1 MAVAVVERF
10 KKELMYLLA
19 AETKKLAFCRGST
32 VIDVDFY
39 GESQF
44 KFELY
49 AMSFI
54 CLLGTVFL
62 HNFRAELI
70 MGPKFSV
77 FIFVL
82 CLYGVM
88 VSHARLG
95 APPNSGLHDI
105 KKSPKYRRSIE
116 NLQFRPPPHGA
127 HGRKFRENDVKIAE
141 K

>member
-1 MAVAVVERF
+1 MAVRG
-10 KKELMYLLA
+10 
-19 AETKKLAFCRGST
+19 GST
-32 VIDVDFY
+32 TKIDVDFY

-49 AMSFI
+49 AMSFY
-54 CLLGTVFL
+54 LLIRYCFPAQL
-62 HNFRAELI
+62 RAELM

-88 VSHARLG
+88 VSQARLG
-95 APPNSGLHDI
+95 LPKPQGPPLRSGLHDI

-116 NLQFRPPPHGA
+116 NVLPPGA
-127 HGRKFRENDVKIAE
+127 HRRKFRENDVNVAD
-141 K
+141 

>member
-1 MAVAVVERF
+1 M
-10 KKELMYLLA
+10 
-19 AETKKLAFCRGST
+19 AFCRGST

-62 HNFRAELI
+62 HNFRAELM

-116 NLQFRPPPHGA
+116 NIAPPGA
-127 HGRKFRENDVKIAE
+127 DGRKFRENDVNIAE

>member
-1 MAVAVVERF
+1 MT
-10 KKELMYLLA
+10 L
-19 AETKKLAFCRGST
+19 
-32 VIDVDFY
+32 IDVDFF

-44 KFELY
+44 KFELNV
-49 AMSFI
+49 MCFI
-54 CLLGTVFL
+54 CLLGTVFP

-88 VSHARLG
+88 VSQARLG
-95 APPNSGLHDI
+95 PPKPQGPPAPSGSQDI

-116 NLQFRPPPHGA
+116 NIAPPGA
-127 HGRKFRENDVKIAE
+127 DGRKFRENDVNIAD
-141 K
+141 

>member
-1 MAVAVVERF
+1 MT
-10 KKELMYLLA
+10 L
-19 AETKKLAFCRGST
+19 
-32 VIDVDFY
+32 IDVDFF

-44 KFELY
+44 KFELNV
-49 AMSFI
+49 MCFI
-54 CLLGTVFL
+54 CLLGTVFP

-88 VSHARLG
+88 VSQARLG
-95 APPNSGLHDI
+95 AAPPTSLHDI

-116 NLQFRPPPHGA
+116 NILPPGA
-127 HGRKFRENDVKIAE
+127 SGRKFRENDVNIAD
-141 K
+141 

>member
-1 MAVAVVERF
+1 M
-10 KKELMYLLA
+10 L
-19 AETKKLAFCRGST
+19 T

-39 GESQF
+39 GESPF

-54 CLLGTVFL
+54 CLIGTVFL
-62 HNFRAELI
+62 HGFRAELM

-88 VSHARLG
+88 VSQAER
-95 APPNSGLHDI
+95 PPMGLHDI
-105 KKSPKYRRSIE
+105 KKSPKYQRPIE
-116 NLQFRPPPHGA
+116 NVQFRPTGRGGEGF
-127 HGRKFRENDVKIAE
+127 GRKFRENDVKIAE
-141 K
+141 KRGKYSLMLP

>member
-1 MAVAVVERF
+1 MAFAVVERF
-10 KKELMYLLA
+10 KKELSIHWPPRQKSGL
-19 AETKKLAFCRGST
+19 CREVAVGST
-32 VIDVDFY
+32 AIDVDFH

-49 AMSFI
+49 AVSFI
-54 CLLGTVFL
+54 FLLGTVFP
-62 HNFRAELI
+62 HNFRAELM

-88 VSHARLG
+88 VSQARLG
-95 APPNSGLHDI
+95 AAPPTGLHDI

-116 NLQFRPPPHGA
+116 NILPPGA
-127 HGRKFRENDVKIAE
+127 SGRKFRENDVNIAD
-141 K
+141 

>member
-1 MAVAVVERF
+1 MAV
-10 KKELMYLLA
+10 
-19 AETKKLAFCRGST
+19 GST
-32 VIDVDFY
+32 AIDVDFH

-49 AMSFI
+49 TMSFI
-54 CLLGTVFL
+54 CLIGTVFP
-62 HNFRAELI
+62 HNFRAELM

-88 VSHARLG
+88 VSQAER
-95 APPNSGLHDI
+95 PPMGLHDI

-116 NLQFRPPPHGA
+116 NKPPLGA
-127 HGRKFRENDVKIAE
+127 DGRRFRENDVKIGE

>member
-1 MAVAVVERF
+1 MSTFLVNLNL
-10 KKELMYLLA
+10 KLNYMPCLL
-19 AETKKLAFCRGST
+19 F
-32 VIDVDFY
+32 F
-39 GESQF
+39 
-44 KFELY
+44 
-49 AMSFI
+49 
-54 CLLGTVFL
+54 LLGTVFL

-77 FIFVL
+77 FVFFL

-116 NLQFRPPPHGA
+116 NIAPPGA
-127 HGRKFRENDVKIAE
+127 HGRKFRENDVNIAD
-141 K
+141 

>member
-1 MAVAVVERF
+1 M
-10 KKELMYLLA
+10 L
-19 AETKKLAFCRGST
+19 T

-39 GESQF
+39 GETQF

-62 HNFRAELI
+62 HNFRAELM
-70 MGPKFSV
+70 MGLKFAV

-88 VSHARLG
+88 VSQAR
-95 APPNSGLHDI
+95 APPLPPGSGLHDI

-116 NLQFRPPPHGA
+116 NLQLKPPMGA
-127 HGRKFRENDVKIAE
+127 DGRKFRENDVKIGE

>member
-1 MAVAVVERF
+1 MT
-10 KKELMYLLA
+10 L
-19 AETKKLAFCRGST
+19 
-32 VIDVDFY
+32 IDVDFF

-44 KFELY
+44 KFELNV
-49 AMSFI
+49 MSFI
-54 CLLGTVFL
+54 CLLDTVFP

-88 VSHARLG
+88 VSQARLG
-95 APPNSGLHDI
+95 PPKPQGPPAPSGLQDI
-105 KKSPKYRRSIE
+105 KKSPKYRQSIE
-116 NLQFRPPPHGA
+116 NALPPGA
-127 HGRKFRENDVKIAE
+127 NDRRFRENDVKIDE

>member
-1 MAVAVVERF
+1 MT
-10 KKELMYLLA
+10 L
-19 AETKKLAFCRGST
+19 
-32 VIDVDFY
+32 IDVDFF

-44 KFELY
+44 KFELNV
-49 AMSFI
+49 MSFI
-54 CLLGTVFL
+54 CLLDTVFP

-88 VSHARLG
+88 VSQARLAA
-95 APPNSGLHDI
+95 APPGLHDI

-116 NLQFRPPPHGA
+116 NIAPPGA
-127 HGRKFRENDVKIAE
+127 HGRKFRENDVNIAD
-141 K
+141 

>member
-1 MAVAVVERF
+1 M
-10 KKELMYLLA
+10 
-19 AETKKLAFCRGST
+19 T

-44 KFELY
+44 KFQLY
-49 AMSFI
+49 TMSFI
-54 CLLGTVFL
+54 CLIGTVFP
-62 HNFRAELI
+62 HNFRAELM

-88 VSHARLG
+88 VSQAR
-95 APPNSGLHDI
+95 APPSTGLHDT

-116 NLQFRPPPHGA
+116 NLRPPLLWPPRPA
-127 HGRKFRENDVKIAE
+127 ADRRTFRENDVKFGDT
-141 K
+141 

>member
-1 MAVAVVERF
+1 
-10 KKELMYLLA
+10 
-19 AETKKLAFCRGST
+19 
-32 VIDVDFY
+32 
-39 GESQF
+39 
-44 KFELY
+44 
-49 AMSFI
+49 MSFI
-54 CLLGTVFL
+54 CLLGTVFP

-82 CLYGVM
+82 CLYGVT
-88 VSHARLG
+88 VSTARLG

-116 NLQFRPPPHGA
+116 NIPPPGA
-127 HGRKFRENDVKIAE
+127 SGRKFRENDGKIGE